1 MATIAEHLVISL
13 GLDPRPLQSGLN
25 QVKSMAMRWAG
36 PIAGAFSISKMFQS
50 YVQSVSWVAKVTGAY
65 FQKYED
71 YRYKMAMLS
80 RVTREDI
87 QLYRQYR
94 EGLMRFNIAMGDL
107 SMKIVREFY
116 PAFRIALDL
125 LNKFSTWVSGNHDNI
140 IRFLKVTAAV
150 IGTVLIPTILRLT
163 ATLLA
168 NPLTWFI
175 ALLLAVILVIDDFV
189 TYVQGGK
196 SELEELWRAFGTPE
210 ELRARFQGII
220 DFLKGLKDSGP
231 LIGTI
236 GMIVLGIMSIG
247 GAVLATARAFSAL
260 KSAGSAL
267 FAVVRPLFRFLMAH
281 PFLWLATAAYALYQN
296 WEGVKEGAEALWND
310 ISNKLAEWGDKLL
323 QYYTKA
329 GKWVSDYVET
339 CKGFYKGLYES
350 LKNWASDY
358 WDSIKQG
365 FIDLITDM
373 ANIWNNSWIGQKFN
387 AIVQGA
393 SDLYNDLLGDNP
405 PPGTT
410 KENAAATQKAI
421 SKWHTGID
429 EGLASFYGLS
439 PITPEAMGTGAG
451 AGSMTQNNTSSV
463 NNSGNNITVNINAP
477 TGEEGINEFKNT
489 LTDLFPIDDA
499 NTGTRQ

>member
-125 LNKFSTWVSGNHDNI
+125 LNKFSTWVSGNHENI

-150 IGTVLIPTILRLT
+150 IGTLLIPTILRLT
-163 ATLLA
+163 AALLA

-175 ALLLAVILVIDDFV
+175 ALLMAVILVIDDFV

-210 ELRARFQGII
+210 ELRAKFKDII
-220 DFLKGLKDSGP
+220 EFLKGTKDIGP
-231 LIGTI
+231 LLGTI
-236 GMIVLGIMSIG
+236 AAITGGILAMG
-247 GAVLATARAFSAL
+247 GAVLTVAKAFKGL
-260 KSAGSAL
+260 KSVIKGISLAFTLLGRHPVIAL
-267 FAVVRPLFRFLMAH
+267 L
-281 PFLWLATAAYALYQN
+281 TAAATLLIAR
-296 WEGVKEGAEALWND
+296 WDAVKEGFIQMVND
-310 ISNKLAEWGDKLL
+310 MSE
-323 QYYTKA
+323 Y
-329 GKWVSDYVET
+329 
-339 CKGFYKGLYES
+339 
-350 LKNWASDY
+350 
-358 WDSIKQG
+358 
-365 FIDLITDM
+365 
-373 ANIWNNSWIGQKFN
+373 WNNSSIGKFFNWFIQDMGAGIEKTRN
-387 AIVQGA
+387 A
-393 SDLYNDLLGDNP
+393 LLGVFGMGDEH
-405 PPGTT
+405 T
-410 KENAAATQKAI
+410 KEQRKELTESVTPEGKRRATEARIEKVRN
-421 SKWHTGID
+421 
-429 EGLASFYGLS
+429 EGLGLPANPEDEITPPANTKSQAETTIEDMLRKTIAVQYGLKDILKI
-439 PITPEAMGTGAG
+439 PQTKPEEMGTGRA
-451 AGSMTQNNTSSV
+451 ANYSQQIDNKVS
-463 NNSGNNITVNINAP
+463 NSGNNITVNINAP
-477 TGEEGINEFKNT
+477 TGEEGVNEFKDT

>member
-125 LNKFSTWVSGNHDNI
+125 LNKFSTWVAGNHDNI

-163 ATLLA
+163 AALLA

-210 ELRARFQGII
+210 ELRAKFKDII
-220 DFLKGLKDSGP
+220 EFLKGTKDIGP
-231 LIGTI
+231 LLGTI
-236 GMIVLGIMSIG
+236 AAITGGILAMG
-247 GAVLATARAFSAL
+247 GAVLTVAKAFKGL
-260 KSAGSAL
+260 KSVIKGIIFAFTLLGRHPVIAL
-267 FAVVRPLFRFLMAH
+267 L
-281 PFLWLATAAYALYQN
+281 TAAATLLIAR
-296 WEGVKEGAEALWND
+296 WDAVKEGFIQMVND
-310 ISNKLAEWGDKLL
+310 MSA
-323 QYYTKA
+323 
-329 GKWVSDYVET
+329 
-339 CKGFYKGLYES
+339 
-350 LKNWASDY
+350 Y
-358 WDSIKQG
+358 WDSSSIGKFFNW
-365 FIDLITDM
+365 FIRDM
-373 ANIWNNSWIGQKFN
+373 GAGIEKARN
-387 AIVQGA
+387 A
-393 SDLYNDLLGDNP
+393 LLGAFGMGNEDL
-405 PPGTT
+405 
-410 KENAAATQKAI
+410 KEQRKELTEAVTPEGQRRATEAQIEKVRN
-421 SKWHTGID
+421 
-429 EGLASFYGLS
+429 EGLGLPANPEDVITPPASTKPQAEATTIEDMLRKTIAVQYGLKDILKI
-439 PITPEAMGTGAG
+439 PPTKPEEMGTGRA
-451 AGSMTQNNTSSV
+451 ANYSQQIDNKVS
-463 NNSGNNITVNINAP
+463 NSGNNITVNINAP
-477 TGEEGINEFKNT
+477 TGEEGVNEFKDT

>member
-36 PIAGAFSISKMFQS
+36 PIAGAFSISKMFSS

-125 LNKFSTWVSGNHDNI
+125 LNKFSTWVAGNHDNI

-163 ATLLA
+163 AALLA

-210 ELRARFQGII
+210 ELRAKFKDII
-220 DFLKGLKDSGP
+220 EFLKGTKDIGP
-231 LIGTI
+231 LLGTI
-236 GMIVLGIMSIG
+236 AAITGGILAMG
-247 GAVLATARAFSAL
+247 GAVLTVAKAFKGL
-260 KSAGSAL
+260 KSVIKGISVAFTLLGRHPVIAL
-267 FAVVRPLFRFLMAH
+267 L
-281 PFLWLATAAYALYQN
+281 TAAATLLIAR
-296 WEGVKEGAEALWND
+296 WDAVKEGFIQMVND
-310 ISNKLAEWGDKLL
+310 MSE
-323 QYYTKA
+323 Y
-329 GKWVSDYVET
+329 
-339 CKGFYKGLYES
+339 
-350 LKNWASDY
+350 
-358 WDSIKQG
+358 
-365 FIDLITDM
+365 
-373 ANIWNNSWIGQKFN
+373 WNNSAIGKFFNWFIQDMGAGIEKARN
-387 AIVQGA
+387 A
-393 SDLYNDLLGDNP
+393 LLGIFGMGDEHI
-405 PPGTT
+405 
-410 KENAAATQKAI
+410 KEQRKELTEAVTPEGKRRAAEAQIEKVR
-421 SKWHTGID
+421 K
-429 EGLASFYGLS
+429 EGLGLPANPEDEIAPPASTKPQAEATIEDMLRKTIAVQYGLKDILKI
-439 PITPEAMGTGAG
+439 PQTKPEEMGTGRA
-451 AGSMTQNNTSSV
+451 ANYSQQIDNKVS
-463 NNSGNNITVNINAP
+463 NSGNNITVNINAP
-477 TGEEGINEFKNT
+477 TGEEGINEFKDT

>member
-125 LNKFSTWVSGNHDNI
+125 LNKFSTWVSGNHENI

-163 ATLLA
+163 AALLA

-210 ELRARFQGII
+210 ELRAKFKDII
-220 DFLKGLKDSGP
+220 EFLKGTKDIGP
-231 LIGTI
+231 LLGTI
-236 GMIVLGIMSIG
+236 AAITGGILAMG
-247 GAVLATARAFSAL
+247 GAVLTVAKAFKGL
-260 KSAGSAL
+260 KSVIKGISLAFTLLGRHPVIAL
-267 FAVVRPLFRFLMAH
+267 L
-281 PFLWLATAAYALYQN
+281 TAAATLLIAR
-296 WEGVKEGAEALWND
+296 WDAVKEGFIQMVND
-310 ISNKLAEWGDKLL
+310 MSE
-323 QYYTKA
+323 Y
-329 GKWVSDYVET
+329 
-339 CKGFYKGLYES
+339 
-350 LKNWASDY
+350 
-358 WDSIKQG
+358 
-365 FIDLITDM
+365 
-373 ANIWNNSWIGQKFN
+373 WNNSSIGKFFNWFIQDMGAGIERARN
-387 AIVQGA
+387 A
-393 SDLYNDLLGDNP
+393 LLGAFGMGNEDL
-405 PPGTT
+405 
-410 KENAAATQKAI
+410 KEQRKELTEAVTPEGKRRATEAQIEKVR
-421 SKWHTGID
+421 K
-429 EGLASFYGLS
+429 EGLGLPANPEDEITTPASAKPQAETTIEDMLRKTIAVQYGLKDILKI
-439 PITPEAMGTGAG
+439 PQTKPEEMGTGRA
-451 AGSMTQNNTSSV
+451 ANYSQQIDNKVS
-463 NNSGNNITVNINAP
+463 NSGNNITVNINAP
-477 TGEEGINEFKNT
+477 TGEEGVNEFKDT
-489 LTDLFPIDDA
+489 LTNLFPIDDA

>member
-125 LNKFSTWVSGNHDNI
+125 LNKFSTWVSGNHENI

-163 ATLLA
+163 AALLA

-210 ELRARFQGII
+210 ELRAKFKDII
-220 DFLKGLKDSGP
+220 EFLKGTKDIGP
-231 LIGTI
+231 LLGTI
-236 GMIVLGIMSIG
+236 AAITGGILAMG
-247 GAVLATARAFSAL
+247 GAVLTVAKAL
-260 KSAGSAL
+260 KGISLAL
-267 FAVVRPLFRFLMAH
+267 TLLGRH
-281 PFLWLATAAYALYQN
+281 PAIALLTAAATLLIAR
-296 WEGVKEGAEALWND
+296 WDAVKEGFIQMVND
-310 ISNKLAEWGDKLL
+310 MSE
-323 QYYTKA
+323 Y
-329 GKWVSDYVET
+329 
-339 CKGFYKGLYES
+339 
-350 LKNWASDY
+350 
-358 WDSIKQG
+358 
-365 FIDLITDM
+365 
-373 ANIWNNSWIGQKFN
+373 WNNSSIGKFFNWFIQDMGAGIERARN
-387 AIVQGA
+387 A
-393 SDLYNDLLGDNP
+393 LLGAFGMGNEDLKKQR
-405 PPGTT
+405 
-410 KENAAATQKAI
+410 KELTEAVTPEGKRRATEAQIEKVR
-421 SKWHTGID
+421 K
-429 EGLASFYGLS
+429 EGLGLPANPEDEITTPASAKPQAETTIEDMLRKTIAVQYGLKDILKI
-439 PITPEAMGTGAG
+439 PPTKPEEMGTGRTANY
-451 AGSMTQNNTSSV
+451 SQQIDNKVS
-463 NNSGNNITVNINAP
+463 NSGNNITVNINAP
-477 TGEEGINEFKNT
+477 TGEEGVNEFKDT

>member
-125 LNKFSTWVSGNHDNI
+125 LNKFSTWVSGNHENI

-163 ATLLA
+163 AALLA

-210 ELRARFQGII
+210 ELRAKFKDII
-220 DFLKGLKDSGP
+220 EFLKGAKDIGP
-231 LIGTI
+231 LLGTI
-236 GMIVLGIMSIG
+236 AAITGGILAMG
-247 GAVLATARAFSAL
+247 GAVLTVAKAFKGL
-260 KSAGSAL
+260 KSVIKGISLAFTLLGRHPVIAL
-267 FAVVRPLFRFLMAH
+267 L
-281 PFLWLATAAYALYQN
+281 TAAATLLIAR
-296 WEGVKEGAEALWND
+296 WDAVKEGFIQMVND
-310 ISNKLAEWGDKLL
+310 MSA
-323 QYYTKA
+323 
-329 GKWVSDYVET
+329 
-339 CKGFYKGLYES
+339 
-350 LKNWASDY
+350 Y
-358 WDSIKQG
+358 WDSSSIGKFFNW
-365 FIDLITDM
+365 FIQDM
-373 ANIWNNSWIGQKFN
+373 GAGIERARN
-387 AIVQGA
+387 A
-393 SDLYNDLLGDNP
+393 LLGAFGMGNEDLKKQR
-405 PPGTT
+405 
-410 KENAAATQKAI
+410 KELTEAVTPEGKRRATEAQIENVRK
-421 SKWHTGID
+421 
-429 EGLASFYGLS
+429 EGLGLPANPEDVIAPPASTKPQAEATTIEDVLRKTIAVQYGLKDIFKI
-439 PITPEAMGTGAG
+439 PPTKPEEMGTGRTANY
-451 AGSMTQNNTSSV
+451 SQQIDNKVS
-463 NNSGNNITVNINAP
+463 NSGNNITVNINAP
-477 TGEEGINEFKNT
+477 TGEEGVNEFKDT

>member
-50 YVQSVSWVAKVTGAY
+50 YVQSVSWVAKATGAY

-125 LNKFSTWVSGNHDNI
+125 LNRFSTWVSGNHENI

-163 ATLLA
+163 AALLA

-175 ALLLAVILVIDDFV
+175 ALLMAVILVIDDFV

-210 ELRARFQGII
+210 ELRAKFKDII
-220 DFLKGLKDSGP
+220 EFLKGAKDIGP
-231 LIGTI
+231 LLGTI
-236 GMIVLGIMSIG
+236 AAITGGILAMG
-247 GAVLATARAFSAL
+247 GAVLTAAKAFKGL
-260 KSAGSAL
+260 KSVIKGIGLAFTLLGRHPVIAL
-267 FAVVRPLFRFLMAH
+267 L
-281 PFLWLATAAYALYQN
+281 TAAATLLIAR
-296 WEGVKEGAEALWND
+296 WDAVKEGFIQMVND
-310 ISNKLAEWGDKLL
+310 MSA
-323 QYYTKA
+323 
-329 GKWVSDYVET
+329 
-339 CKGFYKGLYES
+339 
-350 LKNWASDY
+350 Y
-358 WDSIKQG
+358 WDSSSIGKFFNW
-365 FIDLITDM
+365 FIRDM
-373 ANIWNNSWIGQKFN
+373 GAGIERARN
-387 AIVQGA
+387 A
-393 SDLYNDLLGDNP
+393 LLGAFGMGNEDL
-405 PPGTT
+405 
-410 KENAAATQKAI
+410 KEQRKELTEAVTPEGKQRAAEAQIEKVR
-421 SKWHTGID
+421 K
-429 EGLASFYGLS
+429 EGLGLPANPEDEIAPSANAKPQAETTIEDMLRKTIAVQYGLKDILKI
-439 PITPEAMGTGAG
+439 PQTKPEEMGTGRVANY
-451 AGSMTQNNTSSV
+451 SQQIDNKVS
-463 NNSGNNITVNINAP
+463 NSGNNITVNINAP
-477 TGEEGINEFKNT
+477 TGEEGVNEFKGT

>member
-36 PIAGAFSISKMFQS
+36 PIAGAFSISKMLQS

-125 LNKFSTWVSGNHDNI
+125 LNKFSTWVAGNHDNI

-163 ATLLA
+163 AALLA

-175 ALLLAVILVIDDFV
+175 ALLMAVILVIDDFV

-210 ELRARFQGII
+210 ELRAKFKDII
-220 DFLKGLKDSGP
+220 EFLKGAKDIGP
-231 LIGTI
+231 LLGTI
-236 GMIVLGIMSIG
+236 AAITGGILAMG
-247 GAVLATARAFSAL
+247 GAVLTVARAFKGL
-260 KSAGSAL
+260 KSVIKGISLAFTL
-267 FAVVRPLFRFLMAH
+267 LCRH
-281 PFLWLATAAYALYQN
+281 PIIAILTAAATLLIAN
-296 WEGVKEGAEALWND
+296 WETVKKHFIQMVND
-310 ISNKLAEWGDKLL
+310 MSA
-323 QYYTKA
+323 
-329 GKWVSDYVET
+329 
-339 CKGFYKGLYES
+339 
-350 LKNWASDY
+350 Y
-358 WDSIKQG
+358 WDSSSIGKFFNW
-365 FIDLITDM
+365 FIRDM
-373 ANIWNNSWIGQKFN
+373 GAGIERARN
-387 AIVQGA
+387 A
-393 SDLYNDLLGDNP
+393 LLGAFGMGNEDL
-405 PPGTT
+405 
-410 KENAAATQKAI
+410 KEQRKELTEAVTPEGKRRATEAQIEKVRN
-421 SKWHTGID
+421 
-429 EGLASFYGLS
+429 EGLGLPANPEDEITPPANAKPQTETTIEDMLRKTIAVQYGLKDILKI
-439 PITPEAMGTGAG
+439 PQTKPEEMGTGRA
-451 AGSMTQNNTSSV
+451 ANYSQQIDNKVS
-463 NNSGNNITVNINAP
+463 NSGNNITVNINAP
-477 TGEEGINEFKNT
+477 TGEEGINEFKDT

>member
-125 LNKFSTWVSGNHDNI
+125 LNKFSTWVAGNHDNI

-163 ATLLA
+163 AALLA

-175 ALLLAVILVIDDFV
+175 ALLMAVILVIDDFV

-210 ELRARFQGII
+210 ELRAKFKDII
-220 DFLKGLKDSGP
+220 EFLKGAKDIGP
-231 LIGTI
+231 LLGTI
-236 GMIVLGIMSIG
+236 AAITGGILAMG
-247 GAVLATARAFSAL
+247 GAVLTVAKAFKGL
-260 KSAGSAL
+260 KSVIKGISLAFTLLGRHPVIAL
-267 FAVVRPLFRFLMAH
+267 L
-281 PFLWLATAAYALYQN
+281 TAAATLLIAR
-296 WEGVKEGAEALWND
+296 WDAVKEGFIQMVND
-310 ISNKLAEWGDKLL
+310 MSA
-323 QYYTKA
+323 
-329 GKWVSDYVET
+329 
-339 CKGFYKGLYES
+339 
-350 LKNWASDY
+350 Y
-358 WDSIKQG
+358 WDSSSIGKFFNW
-365 FIDLITDM
+365 FIRDM
-373 ANIWNNSWIGQKFN
+373 GAGIEKARN
-387 AIVQGA
+387 A
-393 SDLYNDLLGDNP
+393 LLGAFGMGNEDL
-405 PPGTT
+405 
-410 KENAAATQKAI
+410 KEQRKELTEAVTPEGKRRATEAQIEKVRN
-421 SKWHTGID
+421 
-429 EGLASFYGLS
+429 EGLGLPANPEDEITPPASTKSQAETTIEDMLRKTIAVQYGLKDILKI
-439 PITPEAMGTGAG
+439 PQTKPEEMGTGRA
-451 AGSMTQNNTSSV
+451 ANYSQQIDNKVS
-463 NNSGNNITVNINAP
+463 NSGNNITVNINAP
-477 TGEEGINEFKNT
+477 TGEEGVNEFKAT
-489 LTDLFPIDDA
+489 LTDMFPIDDA

>member
-163 ATLLA
+163 AALLA

-210 ELRARFQGII
+210 ELRAKFKDII
-220 DFLKGLKDSGP
+220 EFLKGAKDIGP
-231 LIGTI
+231 LLGTI
-236 GMIVLGIMSIG
+236 AAITGGILAMG
-247 GAVLATARAFSAL
+247 GAVLTVAKAFKGL
-260 KSAGSAL
+260 KSVIKGIIFAFTLLGRHPVIAL
-267 FAVVRPLFRFLMAH
+267 L
-281 PFLWLATAAYALYQN
+281 TAAATLLIAR
-296 WEGVKEGAEALWND
+296 WDAVKEGFIQMVND
-310 ISNKLAEWGDKLL
+310 MSA
-323 QYYTKA
+323 
-329 GKWVSDYVET
+329 
-339 CKGFYKGLYES
+339 
-350 LKNWASDY
+350 Y
-358 WDSIKQG
+358 WDSSSIGKFFNW
-365 FIDLITDM
+365 FIRDM
-373 ANIWNNSWIGQKFN
+373 GAGIERAQN
-387 AIVQGA
+387 A
-393 SDLYNDLLGDNP
+393 LLGAFGMGNEDL
-405 PPGTT
+405 
-410 KENAAATQKAI
+410 KEQRKELTEAVTPEGKRRATEAQIEKVRN
-421 SKWHTGID
+421 
-429 EGLASFYGLS
+429 EGLGLPANPEDEITPPANTKSQAETTIEDMLRKTIAVQYGLKDILKI
-439 PITPEAMGTGAG
+439 PQTKPEEMGTGRA
-451 AGSMTQNNTSSV
+451 ANYSQQIDNKVS
-463 NNSGNNITVNINAP
+463 NSGNNITVNINAP
-477 TGEEGINEFKNT
+477 TGEEGVNEFKDT

>member
-163 ATLLA
+163 AALLA

-175 ALLLAVILVIDDFV
+175 ALLMAVILVIDDFV

-210 ELRARFQGII
+210 ELRAKFKDII
-220 DFLKGLKDSGP
+220 EFLKGAKDIGP
-231 LIGTI
+231 LLGTI
-236 GMIVLGIMSIG
+236 AAITGGILAMG
-247 GAVLATARAFSAL
+247 GAVLTVAKAFKGL
-260 KSAGSAL
+260 KSVIKGIIFAFTLLGRHPVIAL
-267 FAVVRPLFRFLMAH
+267 L
-281 PFLWLATAAYALYQN
+281 TAAATLLIAR
-296 WEGVKEGAEALWND
+296 WDAVKEGFIQMVND
-310 ISNKLAEWGDKLL
+310 MSA
-323 QYYTKA
+323 
-329 GKWVSDYVET
+329 
-339 CKGFYKGLYES
+339 
-350 LKNWASDY
+350 Y
-358 WDSIKQG
+358 WDSSSIGKFFNW
-365 FIDLITDM
+365 FIRDM
-373 ANIWNNSWIGQKFN
+373 GAGIEKARN
-387 AIVQGA
+387 A
-393 SDLYNDLLGDNP
+393 LLGAFGMGDKDIK
-405 PPGTT
+405 GQR
-410 KENAAATQKAI
+410 KELTEAVTPEGKRRATEAQIEKVRN
-421 SKWHTGID
+421 
-429 EGLASFYGLS
+429 EGLGLPANPEDEITPPASTKPQDEITPPASTKSQAETTTIEDMLRKTIAVQYGLKDILKI
-439 PITPEAMGTGAG
+439 PQTKPEEMGTGRA
-451 AGSMTQNNTSSV
+451 ANYSQQIDNKVS
-463 NNSGNNITVNINAP
+463 NSGNNITVNINAP
-477 TGEEGINEFKNT
+477 TGEEGVNEFKKT

>member
-163 ATLLA
+163 AALLA

-175 ALLLAVILVIDDFV
+175 ALLMAVILVIDDFV

-210 ELRARFQGII
+210 ELRAKFKDII
-220 DFLKGLKDSGP
+220 EFLKGAKDIGP
-231 LIGTI
+231 LLGTI
-236 GMIVLGIMSIG
+236 AAITGGILAMG
-247 GAVLATARAFSAL
+247 GAVLTVAKAFKGL
-260 KSAGSAL
+260 KSVIKGISLAFTLLGRHPVIAL
-267 FAVVRPLFRFLMAH
+267 L
-281 PFLWLATAAYALYQN
+281 TAAATLLIAR
-296 WEGVKEGAEALWND
+296 WDAVKEGFIQMVNDMSEYWDNSSIGKFFNWFIRDMGAGIERARNALLGAFGMGNEDLKEQRKELTEAVTPEGKRRATEAQIEKVRNEGLGLPANPEDEITPPASTKPQAEATTIEDMLRKTIAVQHGLKD
-310 ISNKLAEWGDKLL
+310 IFKIPP
-323 QYYTKA
+323 TK
-329 GKWVSDYVET
+329 
-339 CKGFYKGLYES
+339 
-350 LKNWASDY
+350 
-358 WDSIKQG
+358 
-365 FIDLITDM
+365 
-373 ANIWNNSWIGQKFN
+373 
-387 AIVQGA
+387 
-393 SDLYNDLLGDNP
+393 
-405 PPGTT
+405 
-410 KENAAATQKAI
+410 
-421 SKWHTGID
+421 
-429 EGLASFYGLS
+429 
-439 PITPEAMGTGAG
+439 PEEMGTGRVANY
-451 AGSMTQNNTSSV
+451 SQQIDNKVS
-463 NNSGNNITVNINAP
+463 NSGNNITVNINAP
-477 TGEEGINEFKNT
+477 TGEEGINEFKDT

>member
-125 LNKFSTWVSGNHDNI
+125 LNKFSTWVSGNHENI

-163 ATLLA
+163 AALLA

-210 ELRARFQGII
+210 ELRAKFKDII
-220 DFLKGLKDSGP
+220 EFLKGAKDIGP
-231 LIGTI
+231 LLGTI
-236 GMIVLGIMSIG
+236 AAITGGILAMG
-247 GAVLATARAFSAL
+247 GAVLTVAKAFKGL
-260 KSAGSAL
+260 KSVIKGISLAFTLLGRHPVIAL
-267 FAVVRPLFRFLMAH
+267 L
-281 PFLWLATAAYALYQN
+281 TAAATLLIAR
-296 WEGVKEGAEALWND
+296 WDAVKEGFIQMVND
-310 ISNKLAEWGDKLL
+310 MSE
-323 QYYTKA
+323 Y
-329 GKWVSDYVET
+329 
-339 CKGFYKGLYES
+339 
-350 LKNWASDY
+350 
-358 WDSIKQG
+358 
-365 FIDLITDM
+365 
-373 ANIWNNSWIGQKFN
+373 WNNSSIGKFFNWFIQDMGAGIERARN
-387 AIVQGA
+387 A
-393 SDLYNDLLGDNP
+393 LLGAFGMGNEDL
-405 PPGTT
+405 
-410 KENAAATQKAI
+410 KEQRKELTEAVTPEGKRRATEAQIENVRK
-421 SKWHTGID
+421 
-429 EGLASFYGLS
+429 EGLGLPANPEDVIAPPASTKPQAEATTIEDVLRKTIAVQYGLKDIFKI
-439 PITPEAMGTGAG
+439 PPTKPEEMGTGRTANY
-451 AGSMTQNNTSSV
+451 SQQIDNKVS
-463 NNSGNNITVNINAP
+463 NSGNNITVNINAP
-477 TGEEGINEFKNT
+477 TGEEGVNEFKDT

>member
-116 PAFRIALDL
+116 PAFRMALDL
-125 LNKFSTWVSGNHDNI
+125 LNKFSTWVSGNHENI

-210 ELRARFQGII
+210 ELRAKFKDII
-220 DFLKGLKDSGP
+220 EFLKGTKDIGP
-231 LIGTI
+231 LLGTI
-236 GMIVLGIMSIG
+236 AAITGGILAMG
-247 GAVLATARAFSAL
+247 GAVLTVAKAFKGL
-260 KSAGSAL
+260 KSVIKGISLAFTLLGRHPVIAL
-267 FAVVRPLFRFLMAH
+267 L
-281 PFLWLATAAYALYQN
+281 TAAATLLIAR
-296 WEGVKEGAEALWND
+296 WDAVKEGFIQMVND
-310 ISNKLAEWGDKLL
+310 MSE
-323 QYYTKA
+323 
-329 GKWVSDYVET
+329 
-339 CKGFYKGLYES
+339 C
-350 LKNWASDY
+350 
-358 WDSIKQG
+358 
-365 FIDLITDM
+365 
-373 ANIWNNSWIGQKFN
+373 WNNSAIGKFFNWFIQDMGAGIEKARN
-387 AIVQGA
+387 AMLGIFGMGNK
-393 SDLYNDLLGDNP
+393 DLEEQRKNL
-405 PPGTT
+405 T
-410 KENAAATQKAI
+410 KPATPEGERRAAEAQREKVR
-421 SKWHTGID
+421 K
-429 EGLASFYGLS
+429 EGLIGLPANPEDEITPPASPKQQAEATIEDMLRKTIAVQYGLKDILKI
-439 PITPEAMGTGAG
+439 PQTKPEEMGTGRA
-451 AGSMTQNNTSSV
+451 ANYSQQIDNTVS
-463 NNSGNNITVNINAP
+463 NSGNNITVNINAP
-477 TGEEGINEFKNT
+477 TGEEGINEFKDT
-489 LTDLFPIDDA
+489 LTDLFPTDNA

>member
-36 PIAGAFSISKMFQS
+36 PIAGAFSISKMFQN

-163 ATLLA
+163 AALLA

-210 ELRARFQGII
+210 ELRAKFKDII
-220 DFLKGLKDSGP
+220 EFLKGAKDIGP
-231 LIGTI
+231 LLGTI
-236 GMIVLGIMSIG
+236 AAITGGILAMG
-247 GAVLATARAFSAL
+247 GAVLTVAKAFKGL
-260 KSAGSAL
+260 KSVIKGIIFAFTLLCRHPVIAL
-267 FAVVRPLFRFLMAH
+267 L
-281 PFLWLATAAYALYQN
+281 TAAATLLIAR
-296 WEGVKEGAEALWND
+296 WDAVKEGFIQMVND
-310 ISNKLAEWGDKLL
+310 MSA
-323 QYYTKA
+323 
-329 GKWVSDYVET
+329 
-339 CKGFYKGLYES
+339 
-350 LKNWASDY
+350 Y
-358 WDSIKQG
+358 WDSSSIGKFFNW
-365 FIDLITDM
+365 FIRDMGAGIERARNALMGAFGMGNEDL
-373 ANIWNNSWIGQKFN
+373 
-387 AIVQGA
+387 
-393 SDLYNDLLGDNP
+393 
-405 PPGTT
+405 
-410 KENAAATQKAI
+410 KEQRKELTEAVTPEGKRRAAEAQIEKVRN
-421 SKWHTGID
+421 
-429 EGLASFYGLS
+429 EGLGLPANPEDEITPPASTKPQAETTIEDMLRKTIAVQYGLKDILKI
-439 PITPEAMGTGAG
+439 PPTKPEEMGTGRA
-451 AGSMTQNNTSSV
+451 ANYSQQIDNKVS
-463 NNSGNNITVNINAP
+463 NSGNNITVNINAP
-477 TGEEGINEFKNT
+477 TGEEGVNEFKNT

>member
-125 LNKFSTWVSGNHDNI
+125 LNKFSTWVAGNHDNI

-163 ATLLA
+163 AALLA

-210 ELRARFQGII
+210 ELRAKFKDII
-220 DFLKGLKDSGP
+220 EFLKGAKDIGP
-231 LIGTI
+231 LLGTI
-236 GMIVLGIMSIG
+236 AAITGGILAMG
-247 GAVLATARAFSAL
+247 GAVLTVAKAFKGL
-260 KSAGSAL
+260 KSVIKGIIFAFTLLGRHPVIAL
-267 FAVVRPLFRFLMAH
+267 L
-281 PFLWLATAAYALYQN
+281 TAAATLLIAR
-296 WEGVKEGAEALWND
+296 WDAVKEGFIQMVND
-310 ISNKLAEWGDKLL
+310 MSA
-323 QYYTKA
+323 
-329 GKWVSDYVET
+329 
-339 CKGFYKGLYES
+339 
-350 LKNWASDY
+350 Y
-358 WDSIKQG
+358 WDSSSIGKFFNW
-365 FIDLITDM
+365 FIRDM
-373 ANIWNNSWIGQKFN
+373 GAGIERARN
-387 AIVQGA
+387 A
-393 SDLYNDLLGDNP
+393 LLGAFGMGNEDL
-405 PPGTT
+405 
-410 KENAAATQKAI
+410 KEQRKELTEAVTPEGKQRAAEAQIEKVR
-421 SKWHTGID
+421 K
-429 EGLASFYGLS
+429 EGLGLPANPEDEITPPASTKSQAETTIEDMLRKTIAVQYGLKDILKI
-439 PITPEAMGTGAG
+439 PQTKPEEMGTGRA
-451 AGSMTQNNTSSV
+451 ANYSQQIDNKVS
-463 NNSGNNITVNINAP
+463 NSGNNITVNINAP
-477 TGEEGINEFKNT
+477 TGEEGVNEFKDT

>member
-125 LNKFSTWVSGNHDNI
+125 LNKFSTWVSGNHENI

-296 WEGVKEGAEALWND
+296 WEGVKDGAEALWND
-310 ISNKLAEWGDKLL
+310 ISDKLAEWGDKLL

-410 KENAAATQKAI
+410 KENAAAVTKAT
-421 SKWHTGID
+421 SEWQTGID
-429 EGLASFYGLS
+429 AGLASFYGLG
-439 PITPEAMGTGAG
+439 PITPEAMGTGTG

-477 TGEEGINEFKNT
+477 TGEEGVNEFKDT

>member
-36 PIAGAFSISKMFQS
+36 PIAGAFSISKMFSS

-125 LNKFSTWVSGNHDNI
+125 LNKFSTWVSGNHENI

-210 ELRARFQGII
+210 ELRAKFKDII
-220 DFLKGLKDSGP
+220 EFLKGAKDIGP
-231 LIGTI
+231 LLGTI
-236 GMIVLGIMSIG
+236 AAITGGILAMG
-247 GAVLATARAFSAL
+247 GAVLTVAKAFKGL
-260 KSAGSAL
+260 KSVIKGISLAFTLLGRHPVIAL
-267 FAVVRPLFRFLMAH
+267 L
-281 PFLWLATAAYALYQN
+281 TAAATLLIAR
-296 WEGVKEGAEALWND
+296 WDAVKEGFIQMVND
-310 ISNKLAEWGDKLL
+310 MSE
-323 QYYTKA
+323 Y
-329 GKWVSDYVET
+329 
-339 CKGFYKGLYES
+339 
-350 LKNWASDY
+350 
-358 WDSIKQG
+358 
-365 FIDLITDM
+365 
-373 ANIWNNSWIGQKFN
+373 WNNSAIGKFFNWFIQDMGAGIEKARN
-387 AIVQGA
+387 A
-393 SDLYNDLLGDNP
+393 LLGIFGMGNEHI
-405 PPGTT
+405 
-410 KENAAATQKAI
+410 KEQRKELTEAVTPEGKRRAAEAQIEKVR
-421 SKWHTGID
+421 K
-429 EGLASFYGLS
+429 EGLGLPANPEDEIAPPASPKPQAEATIEDMLRKTIAVQYGLKDILKI
-439 PITPEAMGTGAG
+439 PPTKPEEMGTGRA
-451 AGSMTQNNTSSV
+451 ANYSQQIDNTVS
-463 NNSGNNITVNINAP
+463 NSGNNITVNINAP
-477 TGEEGINEFKNT
+477 TGEEGINEFKDT
-489 LTDLFPIDDA
+489 LTDLFPTDNA

>member
-125 LNKFSTWVSGNHDNI
+125 LNKFSTWVAGNHDNI

-163 ATLLA
+163 AALLA

-175 ALLLAVILVIDDFV
+175 ALLMAVILVIDDFV

-210 ELRARFQGII
+210 ELRAKFKDII
-220 DFLKGLKDSGP
+220 EFLKGAKDIGP
-231 LIGTI
+231 LLGTI
-236 GMIVLGIMSIG
+236 AAITGGILAMG
-247 GAVLATARAFSAL
+247 GAVLTVAKAFKGL
-260 KSAGSAL
+260 KSVIKGIIFAFTLLCRHPVIAL
-267 FAVVRPLFRFLMAH
+267 L
-281 PFLWLATAAYALYQN
+281 TAAATLLIAR
-296 WEGVKEGAEALWND
+296 WDAVKEGFIQMVND
-310 ISNKLAEWGDKLL
+310 MSA
-323 QYYTKA
+323 
-329 GKWVSDYVET
+329 
-339 CKGFYKGLYES
+339 
-350 LKNWASDY
+350 Y
-358 WDSIKQG
+358 WDSSSIGKFFNWFIQDMGAGIERAQNALPGLFGMGDKDIK
-365 FIDLITDM
+365 
-373 ANIWNNSWIGQKFN
+373 GQR
-387 AIVQGA
+387 
-393 SDLYNDLLGDNP
+393 
-405 PPGTT
+405 
-410 KENAAATQKAI
+410 KELTEAVTPEGKRRATEAQIEKVRN
-421 SKWHTGID
+421 
-429 EGLASFYGLS
+429 EGLGLPANPEDEITPPASTKSQAETTIEDMLRKTIAVQYGLKDILKI
-439 PITPEAMGTGAG
+439 PQTKPEEMGTGRA
-451 AGSMTQNNTSSV
+451 ANYSQQIDNKVS
-463 NNSGNNITVNINAP
+463 NSGNNITVNINAP
-477 TGEEGINEFKNT
+477 TGEEGVNEFKDT

>member
-163 ATLLA
+163 AALLA

-175 ALLLAVILVIDDFV
+175 ALLMAVILVIDDFV

-210 ELRARFQGII
+210 ELRAKFKDII
-220 DFLKGLKDSGP
+220 EFLKGAKDIGP
-231 LIGTI
+231 LLGTI
-236 GMIVLGIMSIG
+236 AAITGGILAMG
-247 GAVLATARAFSAL
+247 GAVLTVAKAFKGL
-260 KSAGSAL
+260 KSVIKGISLAFTLLGRHPVIAL
-267 FAVVRPLFRFLMAH
+267 L
-281 PFLWLATAAYALYQN
+281 TAAATLLIAR
-296 WEGVKEGAEALWND
+296 WDAVKEGFIQMVND
-310 ISNKLAEWGDKLL
+310 MSE
-323 QYYTKA
+323 Y
-329 GKWVSDYVET
+329 
-339 CKGFYKGLYES
+339 
-350 LKNWASDY
+350 
-358 WDSIKQG
+358 
-365 FIDLITDM
+365 
-373 ANIWNNSWIGQKFN
+373 WNNSSIGKFFNWFIQDMGAGIERARN
-387 AIVQGA
+387 A
-393 SDLYNDLLGDNP
+393 LLGAFGMGNEDL
-405 PPGTT
+405 
-410 KENAAATQKAI
+410 KEQRKELTEAVTPEGKRRATEAQIEKVR
-421 SKWHTGID
+421 K
-429 EGLASFYGLS
+429 EGLGLPANPEDEIAPSANAKPQAEATTIEDMLRKTIAVQYGLKDILKI
-439 PITPEAMGTGAG
+439 PPTKPEEMGTGRA
-451 AGSMTQNNTSSV
+451 ANYSQQIDNKVS
-463 NNSGNNITVNINAP
+463 NSGNNITVNINAP
-477 TGEEGINEFKNT
+477 TGEEGVNEFKDT

>member
-94 EGLMRFNIAMGDL
+94 EGLMRFNIAVGDL

-125 LNKFSTWVSGNHDNI
+125 LNKFSTWVAGNHDNI

-163 ATLLA
+163 AALLA

-175 ALLLAVILVIDDFV
+175 ALLMAVILVIDDFV

-210 ELRARFQGII
+210 ELRAKFKDII
-220 DFLKGLKDSGP
+220 EFLKGTKDIGP
-231 LIGTI
+231 LLGTI
-236 GMIVLGIMSIG
+236 AAITGGILAMG
-247 GAVLATARAFSAL
+247 GAVLTVAKAFKGL
-260 KSAGSAL
+260 KSVIKGISLAFTLLGRHPVIAL
-267 FAVVRPLFRFLMAH
+267 L
-281 PFLWLATAAYALYQN
+281 TAAATLLIAR
-296 WEGVKEGAEALWND
+296 WDAVKEGFIQMVND
-310 ISNKLAEWGDKLL
+310 MSA
-323 QYYTKA
+323 Y
-329 GKWVSDYVET
+329 
-339 CKGFYKGLYES
+339 
-350 LKNWASDY
+350 
-358 WDSIKQG
+358 
-365 FIDLITDM
+365 
-373 ANIWNNSWIGQKFN
+373 WNNSSIGKFFNWFIQDMGAGIEKARN
-387 AIVQGA
+387 A
-393 SDLYNDLLGDNP
+393 LLGAFGMGNEDL
-405 PPGTT
+405 
-410 KENAAATQKAI
+410 KEQRKELTEAVTPEGKRRATEAQIEKVRN
-421 SKWHTGID
+421 
-429 EGLASFYGLS
+429 EGLGLPANPEDVITPPASTKPQAEATTIEDMLRKTIAVQYGLKDILKI
-439 PITPEAMGTGAG
+439 PQTKPEEMGTGRA
-451 AGSMTQNNTSSV
+451 ANYSQQIDNKVS
-463 NNSGNNITVNINAP
+463 NSGNNITVNINAP
-477 TGEEGINEFKNT
+477 TGEEGINEFKDK

>member
-125 LNKFSTWVSGNHDNI
+125 LNKFSTWVSGNHENI

-163 ATLLA
+163 AALLA

-210 ELRARFQGII
+210 ELRAKFKDII
-220 DFLKGLKDSGP
+220 EFLKGAKDIGP
-231 LIGTI
+231 LLGTI
-236 GMIVLGIMSIG
+236 AAITGGILAMG
-247 GAVLATARAFSAL
+247 GAVLTVAKAFKGL
-260 KSAGSAL
+260 KSVIKGIILAFTLLGRHPVIAL
-267 FAVVRPLFRFLMAH
+267 L
-281 PFLWLATAAYALYQN
+281 TAAATLLIAR
-296 WEGVKEGAEALWND
+296 WDAVKEGFIQMVND
-310 ISNKLAEWGDKLL
+310 MSE
-323 QYYTKA
+323 Y
-329 GKWVSDYVET
+329 
-339 CKGFYKGLYES
+339 
-350 LKNWASDY
+350 
-358 WDSIKQG
+358 
-365 FIDLITDM
+365 
-373 ANIWNNSWIGQKFN
+373 WNNSSIGKFFNWFIQDMGAGIERARN
-387 AIVQGA
+387 A
-393 SDLYNDLLGDNP
+393 LLGAFGMGNEDL
-405 PPGTT
+405 
-410 KENAAATQKAI
+410 KEQRKELTEAVTPEGKRRATEAQIEKVR
-421 SKWHTGID
+421 K
-429 EGLASFYGLS
+429 EGLGLPANPEDEITPPASAKPQAEATIEDMLRKTIAVQYGLKDILKI
-439 PITPEAMGTGAG
+439 PPTKPEEMGTGRA
-451 AGSMTQNNTSSV
+451 ANYSQQIDNKVS
-463 NNSGNNITVNINAP
+463 NSGNNITVNINAP
-477 TGEEGINEFKNT
+477 TGEEGVNEFKDT

>member
-125 LNKFSTWVSGNHDNI
+125 LNKFSTWVAGNHDNI

-163 ATLLA
+163 AALLA

-175 ALLLAVILVIDDFV
+175 ALLMAVILVIDDFV

-210 ELRARFQGII
+210 ELRAKFKDII
-220 DFLKGLKDSGP
+220 EFLKGAKDIGP
-231 LIGTI
+231 LLGTI
-236 GMIVLGIMSIG
+236 AAITGGILAMG
-247 GAVLATARAFSAL
+247 GAVLTVAKAFKGL
-260 KSAGSAL
+260 KSVIKGISLAFTLLGRHPVIAL
-267 FAVVRPLFRFLMAH
+267 L
-281 PFLWLATAAYALYQN
+281 TAAATLLIAR
-296 WEGVKEGAEALWND
+296 WDAVKEGFIQMVND
-310 ISNKLAEWGDKLL
+310 MSE
-323 QYYTKA
+323 Y
-329 GKWVSDYVET
+329 
-339 CKGFYKGLYES
+339 
-350 LKNWASDY
+350 
-358 WDSIKQG
+358 
-365 FIDLITDM
+365 
-373 ANIWNNSWIGQKFN
+373 WNNSSIGKFFNWFIQDMGAGIEKTRN
-387 AIVQGA
+387 A
-393 SDLYNDLLGDNP
+393 LLGVFGMGDEH
-405 PPGTT
+405 T
-410 KENAAATQKAI
+410 KEQRKELTEAVTPEGKRRAAEAQIEKVRN
-421 SKWHTGID
+421 
-429 EGLASFYGLS
+429 EGLGLPANPEDEITPSASAKPQAETTIEDMLRKTIAVQYGLKDILKI
-439 PITPEAMGTGAG
+439 PQTKPEEMGTGRA
-451 AGSMTQNNTSSV
+451 ANYSQQIDNKVS
-463 NNSGNNITVNINAP
+463 NSGNNITVNINAP
-477 TGEEGINEFKNT
+477 TGEEGVNEFKDT

>member
-163 ATLLA
+163 AALLA

-210 ELRARFQGII
+210 ELRAKFKDII
-220 DFLKGLKDSGP
+220 EFLKGAKDIGP
-231 LIGTI
+231 LLGTI
-236 GMIVLGIMSIG
+236 VAITGGILAMG
-247 GAVLATARAFSAL
+247 GAVLTVAKAFKGL
-260 KSAGSAL
+260 KSVIKGIIFAFTLLGRHPVIAL
-267 FAVVRPLFRFLMAH
+267 L
-281 PFLWLATAAYALYQN
+281 TAAAALLIAN
-296 WEGVKEGAEALWND
+296 WGAVKEGFIQMVND
-310 ISNKLAEWGDKLL
+310 MSA
-323 QYYTKA
+323 
-329 GKWVSDYVET
+329 
-339 CKGFYKGLYES
+339 
-350 LKNWASDY
+350 Y
-358 WDSIKQG
+358 WDSSSIGKFFNWFIQDMGAGIERARNALLDAFGMGNKDIK
-365 FIDLITDM
+365 
-373 ANIWNNSWIGQKFN
+373 GQR
-387 AIVQGA
+387 
-393 SDLYNDLLGDNP
+393 
-405 PPGTT
+405 
-410 KENAAATQKAI
+410 KELTEAVTPEGKQRAAEAQIEKVR
-421 SKWHTGID
+421 K
-429 EGLASFYGLS
+429 EGLGLPANPEDEIAPPASTKSQAETTIEDMLRKTIAVQYGLKDILKI
-439 PITPEAMGTGAG
+439 PQTKPEEMGTGRVANY
-451 AGSMTQNNTSSV
+451 SQQIDNKVS
-463 NNSGNNITVNINAP
+463 NSGNNITVNINAP
-477 TGEEGINEFKNT
+477 TGEEGVNEFKGT

>member
-125 LNKFSTWVSGNHDNI
+125 LNKFSTWVSGNHENI

-163 ATLLA
+163 AALLA

-210 ELRARFQGII
+210 ELRAKFKDII
-220 DFLKGLKDSGP
+220 EFLKGTKDIGP
-231 LIGTI
+231 LLGTI
-236 GMIVLGIMSIG
+236 AAITGGILAMG
-247 GAVLATARAFSAL
+247 GAVLTVAKAFKGL
-260 KSAGSAL
+260 KSVIKGISLAFTLLGRHPVIAL
-267 FAVVRPLFRFLMAH
+267 L
-281 PFLWLATAAYALYQN
+281 TAAATLLIAR
-296 WEGVKEGAEALWND
+296 WDAVKEGFIQMVND
-310 ISNKLAEWGDKLL
+310 MSE
-323 QYYTKA
+323 Y
-329 GKWVSDYVET
+329 
-339 CKGFYKGLYES
+339 
-350 LKNWASDY
+350 
-358 WDSIKQG
+358 
-365 FIDLITDM
+365 
-373 ANIWNNSWIGQKFN
+373 WNNSSIGKFFNWFIQDMGAGIERARN
-387 AIVQGA
+387 A
-393 SDLYNDLLGDNP
+393 LLGAFGMGNEDL
-405 PPGTT
+405 
-410 KENAAATQKAI
+410 KEQRKELTEAVTPEGKRRATEAQIEKVR
-421 SKWHTGID
+421 K
-429 EGLASFYGLS
+429 EGLGLPANPEDEITTPASAKPQAETTIEDMLRKTIAVQYGLKDILKI
-439 PITPEAMGTGAG
+439 PQTKPEEMGTGRA
-451 AGSMTQNNTSSV
+451 ANYSQQIDNKVS
-463 NNSGNNITVNINAP
+463 NSGNNITVNINAP
-477 TGEEGINEFKNT
+477 TGEEGVNEFKDT

>member
-125 LNKFSTWVSGNHDNI
+125 LNKFSTWVSGNHENI

-163 ATLLA
+163 AALLA

-210 ELRARFQGII
+210 ELRAKFKDII
-220 DFLKGLKDSGP
+220 EFLKGAKDIGP
-231 LIGTI
+231 LLGTI
-236 GMIVLGIMSIG
+236 AAITGGILAMG
-247 GAVLATARAFSAL
+247 GAVLTVAKAFKGL
-260 KSAGSAL
+260 KSVIKGISLAFTLLGRHPVIAL
-267 FAVVRPLFRFLMAH
+267 L
-281 PFLWLATAAYALYQN
+281 TAAATLLIAR
-296 WEGVKEGAEALWND
+296 WDAVKEGFIQMVND
-310 ISNKLAEWGDKLL
+310 MSE
-323 QYYTKA
+323 Y
-329 GKWVSDYVET
+329 
-339 CKGFYKGLYES
+339 
-350 LKNWASDY
+350 
-358 WDSIKQG
+358 
-365 FIDLITDM
+365 
-373 ANIWNNSWIGQKFN
+373 WNNSSIGKFFNWFIQDMGAGIERARN
-387 AIVQGA
+387 A
-393 SDLYNDLLGDNP
+393 LLGAFGMGNEDLKKQR
-405 PPGTT
+405 
-410 KENAAATQKAI
+410 KELTEAVTPEGKRRATEAQIENVRK
-421 SKWHTGID
+421 
-429 EGLASFYGLS
+429 EGLGLPANPEDVIAPPASTKPQAEATTIEDVLRKTIAVQYGLKDIFKI
-439 PITPEAMGTGAG
+439 PPTKPEEMGTGRTANY
-451 AGSMTQNNTSSV
+451 SQQIDNKVS
-463 NNSGNNITVNINAP
+463 NSGNNITVNINAP
-477 TGEEGINEFKNT
+477 TGEEGVNEFKDT

>member
-163 ATLLA
+163 AALLA

-210 ELRARFQGII
+210 ELRAKFKDII
-220 DFLKGLKDSGP
+220 EFLKGAKDIGP
-231 LIGTI
+231 LLGTI
-236 GMIVLGIMSIG
+236 AAITGGILAMG
-247 GAVLATARAFSAL
+247 GAVLTVAKAFKGL
-260 KSAGSAL
+260 KSVIKGIIFAFTLLCRHPVIAL
-267 FAVVRPLFRFLMAH
+267 L
-281 PFLWLATAAYALYQN
+281 TAAATLLIAR
-296 WEGVKEGAEALWND
+296 WDAVKEGFIQMVND
-310 ISNKLAEWGDKLL
+310 MSA
-323 QYYTKA
+323 
-329 GKWVSDYVET
+329 
-339 CKGFYKGLYES
+339 
-350 LKNWASDY
+350 Y
-358 WDSIKQG
+358 WDSSSIGKFFNW
-365 FIDLITDM
+365 FIRDM
-373 ANIWNNSWIGQKFN
+373 GAGIERARN
-387 AIVQGA
+387 A
-393 SDLYNDLLGDNP
+393 LLGAFGMGNEDL
-405 PPGTT
+405 
-410 KENAAATQKAI
+410 KEQRKELTEAVTPEGKRRATEAQIEKVR
-421 SKWHTGID
+421 K
-429 EGLASFYGLS
+429 EGLGLPANPEDEITPPANTKSQAETTIEDMLRKTIAVQYGLKDILKI
-439 PITPEAMGTGAG
+439 PQTKPEEMGTGRA
-451 AGSMTQNNTSSV
+451 ANYSQQIDNKVS
-463 NNSGNNITVNINAP
+463 NSGNNITVNINAP
-477 TGEEGINEFKNT
+477 TGEEGVNEFKDT

>member
-163 ATLLA
+163 AALLA

-175 ALLLAVILVIDDFV
+175 ALLMAVILVIDDFV

-210 ELRARFQGII
+210 ELRAKFKDII
-220 DFLKGLKDSGP
+220 EFLKGAKDIGP
-231 LIGTI
+231 LLGTI
-236 GMIVLGIMSIG
+236 AAITGGILAMG
-247 GAVLATARAFSAL
+247 GAVLTVAKAFKGL
-260 KSAGSAL
+260 KSVIKGISLAFTLLGRHPVIAL
-267 FAVVRPLFRFLMAH
+267 L
-281 PFLWLATAAYALYQN
+281 TAAATLLIAR
-296 WEGVKEGAEALWND
+296 WDAVKEGFIQMVND
-310 ISNKLAEWGDKLL
+310 MSA
-323 QYYTKA
+323 
-329 GKWVSDYVET
+329 
-339 CKGFYKGLYES
+339 
-350 LKNWASDY
+350 Y
-358 WDSIKQG
+358 WDSSSIGKFFNW
-365 FIDLITDM
+365 FIRDM
-373 ANIWNNSWIGQKFN
+373 GAGIERARN
-387 AIVQGA
+387 A
-393 SDLYNDLLGDNP
+393 LLGAFGMGNEDL
-405 PPGTT
+405 
-410 KENAAATQKAI
+410 KEQRKELTEAVTPEGKRRATEAQIEKVRN
-421 SKWHTGID
+421 
-429 EGLASFYGLS
+429 EGLGLPANPEDEITPPASTKSQAETTIEDMLRKTIAVQYGLKDILKI
-439 PITPEAMGTGAG
+439 PQTKPEEMGTGRA
-451 AGSMTQNNTSSV
+451 ANYSQQIDNKVS
-463 NNSGNNITVNINAP
+463 NSGNNITVNINAP
-477 TGEEGINEFKNT
+477 TGEEGVNEFKDT

>member
-163 ATLLA
+163 AALLA

-210 ELRARFQGII
+210 ELRAKFKDII
-220 DFLKGLKDSGP
+220 EFLKGAKDIGP
-231 LIGTI
+231 LLGTI
-236 GMIVLGIMSIG
+236 AAITGGILAMG
-247 GAVLATARAFSAL
+247 GAVLTVAKAFKGL
-260 KSAGSAL
+260 KSVIKGIIFAFTLLCRHPVIAL
-267 FAVVRPLFRFLMAH
+267 L
-281 PFLWLATAAYALYQN
+281 TAAATLLIAR
-296 WEGVKEGAEALWND
+296 WDAVKEGFIQMVND
-310 ISNKLAEWGDKLL
+310 MSA
-323 QYYTKA
+323 
-329 GKWVSDYVET
+329 
-339 CKGFYKGLYES
+339 
-350 LKNWASDY
+350 Y
-358 WDSIKQG
+358 WDSSSIGKFFNWFIQDMGAGIERAQNALLDAFGMGNKDIKEQRKELTEAVTPEG
-365 FIDLITDM
+365 KQRAADAQIEKVRNEGLGLP
-373 ANIWNNSWIGQKFN
+373 ANPEDEI
-387 AIVQGA
+387 
-393 SDLYNDLLGDNP
+393 NP
-405 PPGTT
+405 PASTKSQAETT
-410 KENAAATQKAI
+410 IEDMLRKTIAVQ
-421 SKWHTGID
+421 
-429 EGLASFYGLS
+429 YGLKDILKI
-439 PITPEAMGTGAG
+439 PQTKPEEMGTGRVANY
-451 AGSMTQNNTSSV
+451 SQQIDNKVS
-463 NNSGNNITVNINAP
+463 NSGNNITVNINAP
-477 TGEEGINEFKNT
+477 TGEEGVNEFKDT

>member
-125 LNKFSTWVSGNHDNI
+125 LNKFSTWVAGNHDNI

-163 ATLLA
+163 AALLA

-175 ALLLAVILVIDDFV
+175 ALLMAVILVIDDFV

-210 ELRARFQGII
+210 ELRAKFKDII
-220 DFLKGLKDSGP
+220 EFLKGTKDIGP
-231 LIGTI
+231 LLGTI
-236 GMIVLGIMSIG
+236 AAITGGILAMG
-247 GAVLATARAFSAL
+247 GAVLTVAKAFKGL
-260 KSAGSAL
+260 KSVIKGIIFAFTLLGRHPVIAL
-267 FAVVRPLFRFLMAH
+267 L
-281 PFLWLATAAYALYQN
+281 TAAATLIIAN
-296 WEGVKEGAEALWND
+296 WVAVKEGFIQMVND
-310 ISNKLAEWGDKLL
+310 MSE
-323 QYYTKA
+323 Y
-329 GKWVSDYVET
+329 
-339 CKGFYKGLYES
+339 
-350 LKNWASDY
+350 
-358 WDSIKQG
+358 
-365 FIDLITDM
+365 
-373 ANIWNNSWIGQKFN
+373 WNNSSIGKFFNWFIQDMGAGIERARN
-387 AIVQGA
+387 A
-393 SDLYNDLLGDNP
+393 LLGLFGMGDKDLDAQRKKLTEAVTP
-405 PPGTT
+405 EG
-410 KENAAATQKAI
+410 KQRADDAQREKI
-421 SKWHTGID
+421 RE
-429 EGLASFYGLS
+429 EGLQGLPANPEDEITPPANTKPQAELTFEDMLRKTIAVQYGLKDIFKI
-439 PITPEAMGTGAG
+439 PPTKPEEMGTGRA
-451 AGSMTQNNTSSV
+451 ANYSQQIDNKVS
-463 NNSGNNITVNINAP
+463 NSGNNITVNINAP
-477 TGEEGINEFKNT
+477 TGEEGVNEFKDT

>member
-296 WEGVKEGAEALWND
+296 WEGVKEGAEALWNV

>member
-150 IGTVLIPTILRLT
+150 IGTLLIPTILRLT
-163 ATLLA
+163 AALLA

-210 ELRARFQGII
+210 ELRAKFKDII
-220 DFLKGLKDSGP
+220 EFLKGAKDIGP
-231 LIGTI
+231 LLGTI
-236 GMIVLGIMSIG
+236 AAITGGILAMG
-247 GAVLATARAFSAL
+247 GAVLTVAKAFKGL
-260 KSAGSAL
+260 KSVIKGISLAFTLLGRHPVIAL
-267 FAVVRPLFRFLMAH
+267 L
-281 PFLWLATAAYALYQN
+281 TAAATLLIAR
-296 WEGVKEGAEALWND
+296 WDAVKEGFIQMVND
-310 ISNKLAEWGDKLL
+310 MSA
-323 QYYTKA
+323 
-329 GKWVSDYVET
+329 
-339 CKGFYKGLYES
+339 
-350 LKNWASDY
+350 Y
-358 WDSIKQG
+358 WDSSSIGKFFNWFIQDMGAGIERAQNALLDAFGMGNKDIK
-365 FIDLITDM
+365 
-373 ANIWNNSWIGQKFN
+373 GQR
-387 AIVQGA
+387 
-393 SDLYNDLLGDNP
+393 
-405 PPGTT
+405 
-410 KENAAATQKAI
+410 KELTEAVTPEGQRRATEAQIEKVRN
-421 SKWHTGID
+421 
-429 EGLASFYGLS
+429 EGLGLPANPEDEITPPASTKSQAETTIEDMLRKTIAVQYGLKDILKI
-439 PITPEAMGTGAG
+439 PQTKPEEMGTGRA
-451 AGSMTQNNTSSV
+451 ANYSQQIDNKVS
-463 NNSGNNITVNINAP
+463 NSGNNITVNINAP
-477 TGEEGINEFKNT
+477 TGEEGVNEFKDT

>member
-1 MATIAEHLVISL
+1 
-13 GLDPRPLQSGLN
+13 
-25 QVKSMAMRWAG
+25 MRWAG

-125 LNKFSTWVSGNHDNI
+125 LNKFSTWVSGNHENI

-150 IGTVLIPTILRLT
+150 IGTLLIPTILRLT
-163 ATLLA
+163 AALLA

-175 ALLLAVILVIDDFV
+175 ALLMAVILVIDDFV

-210 ELRARFQGII
+210 ELRAKFKDII
-220 DFLKGLKDSGP
+220 EFLKGTKDIGP
-231 LIGTI
+231 LLGTI
-236 GMIVLGIMSIG
+236 AAITGGILAMG
-247 GAVLATARAFSAL
+247 GAVLTVAKAFKGL
-260 KSAGSAL
+260 KSVIKGISLAFTLLGRHPVIAL
-267 FAVVRPLFRFLMAH
+267 L
-281 PFLWLATAAYALYQN
+281 TAAATLLIAR
-296 WEGVKEGAEALWND
+296 WDAVKEGFIQMVND
-310 ISNKLAEWGDKLL
+310 MSE
-323 QYYTKA
+323 Y
-329 GKWVSDYVET
+329 
-339 CKGFYKGLYES
+339 
-350 LKNWASDY
+350 
-358 WDSIKQG
+358 
-365 FIDLITDM
+365 
-373 ANIWNNSWIGQKFN
+373 WNNSSIGKFFNWFIQDMGAGIEKTRN
-387 AIVQGA
+387 A
-393 SDLYNDLLGDNP
+393 LLGVFGMGDEH
-405 PPGTT
+405 T
-410 KENAAATQKAI
+410 KEQRKELTESVTPEGKRRATEARIEKVRN
-421 SKWHTGID
+421 
-429 EGLASFYGLS
+429 EGLGLPANPEDEITPPANTKSQAETTIEDMLRKTIAVQYGLKDILKI
-439 PITPEAMGTGAG
+439 PQTKPEEMGTGRA
-451 AGSMTQNNTSSV
+451 ANYSQQIDNKVS
-463 NNSGNNITVNINAP
+463 NSGNNITVNINAP
-477 TGEEGINEFKNT
+477 TGEEGVNEFKDT

>member
-125 LNKFSTWVSGNHDNI
+125 LNKFSTWVSGNHENI

-163 ATLLA
+163 AALLA

-210 ELRARFQGII
+210 ELRAKFKDII
-220 DFLKGLKDSGP
+220 EFLKGAKDIGP
-231 LIGTI
+231 LLGTI
-236 GMIVLGIMSIG
+236 AAITGGILAMG
-247 GAVLATARAFSAL
+247 GAVLTVAKAFKGL
-260 KSAGSAL
+260 KSVIKGISLAFTLLGRHPVIAL
-267 FAVVRPLFRFLMAH
+267 L
-281 PFLWLATAAYALYQN
+281 TAAATLLIAR
-296 WEGVKEGAEALWND
+296 WDAVKEGFIQMVND
-310 ISNKLAEWGDKLL
+310 MSEH
-323 QYYTKA
+323 
-329 GKWVSDYVET
+329 
-339 CKGFYKGLYES
+339 
-350 LKNWASDY
+350 
-358 WDSIKQG
+358 
-365 FIDLITDM
+365 
-373 ANIWNNSWIGQKFN
+373 WNNSSIGKFFNWFIRDMGAGIDRARN
-387 AIVQGA
+387 A
-393 SDLYNDLLGDNP
+393 LLGAFGMGNEDL
-405 PPGTT
+405 
-410 KENAAATQKAI
+410 KEQRKELTEAVTPEGKRRATEAQIEKVR
-421 SKWHTGID
+421 K
-429 EGLASFYGLS
+429 EGLGLPANPEDVIAPPASTKPQDEIAPSANAKPQAEATTIEDMLRKTIAVQYGLKDILKI
-439 PITPEAMGTGAG
+439 PPTKPEEMGTGRA
-451 AGSMTQNNTSSV
+451 ANYSQQIDNKVS
-463 NNSGNNITVNINAP
+463 NSGNNITVNINAP
-477 TGEEGINEFKNT
+477 TGEEGVNEFKDT

>member
-125 LNKFSTWVSGNHDNI
+125 LNKFSTWVSGNHENI

-163 ATLLA
+163 AALLA

-210 ELRARFQGII
+210 ELRAKFKDII
-220 DFLKGLKDSGP
+220 EFLKGTKDIGP
-231 LIGTI
+231 LLGTI
-236 GMIVLGIMSIG
+236 AAITGGILAMG
-247 GAVLATARAFSAL
+247 GAVLTVAKAFKGL
-260 KSAGSAL
+260 KSVIKGISLAFTLLGRHPVIAL
-267 FAVVRPLFRFLMAH
+267 L
-281 PFLWLATAAYALYQN
+281 TAAATLLIAR
-296 WEGVKEGAEALWND
+296 WDAVKEGFIQMVNDMSAYWDNSSIGKFFNWFIRDMGAGIEKARNALLGIFGMGDKDIKEQRKELTEAVTPEGKRRATEAQIEKVRKEGLGLPANPEDVIAPPASTKPQAEAT
-310 ISNKLAEWGDKLL
+310 IE
-323 QYYTKA
+323 
-329 GKWVSDYVET
+329 
-339 CKGFYKGLYES
+339 
-350 LKNWASDY
+350 
-358 WDSIKQG
+358 
-365 FIDLITDM
+365 DM
-373 ANIWNNSWIGQKFN
+373 LRKTIA
-387 AIVQGA
+387 VQ
-393 SDLYNDLLGDNP
+393 
-405 PPGTT
+405 
-410 KENAAATQKAI
+410 
-421 SKWHTGID
+421 
-429 EGLASFYGLS
+429 YGLKDILKI
-439 PITPEAMGTGAG
+439 PPTKPEEMGTGRTANY
-451 AGSMTQNNTSSV
+451 SQQIDNKVS
-463 NNSGNNITVNINAP
+463 NSGNNITVNINAP
-477 TGEEGINEFKNT
+477 TGEEGVNEFKDT

>member
-163 ATLLA
+163 AALLA

-210 ELRARFQGII
+210 ELRAKFKDII
-220 DFLKGLKDSGP
+220 EFLEGAKDIGP
-231 LIGTI
+231 LLGTI
-236 GMIVLGIMSIG
+236 AAITGGILAMG
-247 GAVLATARAFSAL
+247 GAVLTVAKAFKGL
-260 KSAGSAL
+260 KSVIKGISLAFTLLGRHPVIAL
-267 FAVVRPLFRFLMAH
+267 L
-281 PFLWLATAAYALYQN
+281 TAAATLLIAR
-296 WEGVKEGAEALWND
+296 WDAVKEGFIQMVND
-310 ISNKLAEWGDKLL
+310 MSE
-323 QYYTKA
+323 Y
-329 GKWVSDYVET
+329 
-339 CKGFYKGLYES
+339 
-350 LKNWASDY
+350 
-358 WDSIKQG
+358 
-365 FIDLITDM
+365 
-373 ANIWNNSWIGQKFN
+373 WNNSAIGKFFNWFIQDMGAGIEKARN
-387 AIVQGA
+387 A
-393 SDLYNDLLGDNP
+393 LLGIFGMGDEH
-405 PPGTT
+405 T
-410 KENAAATQKAI
+410 KEQRKELTEAVTPEGKRRATEAQIEKVRN
-421 SKWHTGID
+421 
-429 EGLASFYGLS
+429 EGLGLPANPEDEITPPASTKSQAETTIEDMLRKTIAVQYGLKDILKI
-439 PITPEAMGTGAG
+439 PPTKPEEMGTGRA
-451 AGSMTQNNTSSV
+451 ANYSQQIDNKVS
-463 NNSGNNITVNINAP
+463 NSGNNITVNINAP
-477 TGEEGINEFKNT
+477 TGEEGVNEFKDT

>member
-125 LNKFSTWVSGNHDNI
+125 LNKFSTWVAGNHDNI

-163 ATLLA
+163 AALLA

-175 ALLLAVILVIDDFV
+175 ALLMAVILVIDDFV

-210 ELRARFQGII
+210 ELRAKFKDII
-220 DFLKGLKDSGP
+220 EFLKGAKDIGP
-231 LIGTI
+231 LLGTI
-236 GMIVLGIMSIG
+236 AAITGGILAMG
-247 GAVLATARAFSAL
+247 GAVLTVAKAFKGL
-260 KSAGSAL
+260 KSVIKGISLAFTLLGRHPVIAL
-267 FAVVRPLFRFLMAH
+267 L
-281 PFLWLATAAYALYQN
+281 TAAATLLIAR
-296 WEGVKEGAEALWND
+296 WDAVKEGFIQMVND
-310 ISNKLAEWGDKLL
+310 MSA
-323 QYYTKA
+323 
-329 GKWVSDYVET
+329 
-339 CKGFYKGLYES
+339 
-350 LKNWASDY
+350 Y
-358 WDSIKQG
+358 WDSSSIGKFFNW
-365 FIDLITDM
+365 FIRDM
-373 ANIWNNSWIGQKFN
+373 GAGIEKARN
-387 AIVQGA
+387 A
-393 SDLYNDLLGDNP
+393 LLGAFGMGNEDL
-405 PPGTT
+405 
-410 KENAAATQKAI
+410 KEQRKELTEAVTPEGQRRATEAQIEKVRN
-421 SKWHTGID
+421 
-429 EGLASFYGLS
+429 EGLGLPANPEDVTAPPASTKSQAETTIEDMLRKTIAVQYGLKDILKI
-439 PITPEAMGTGAG
+439 PQTKPEEMGTGRA
-451 AGSMTQNNTSSV
+451 ANYSQQIDNKVS
-463 NNSGNNITVNINAP
+463 NSGNNITVNINAP
-477 TGEEGINEFKNT
+477 TGEEGVNEFKDT